1 MGLTNL
7 GLKCVGPSILK
18 REIDEPCPNSAIIDL
33 DTARLLTKKR
43 HASNSHRLHLDCRCI
58 TCHAEYRVRE
68 CVAKSSLHLQVP
80 GYLCTR
86 PGCSRPC
93 VDGTAGCDLHLWGLS
108 FDPPSKSTSDL
119 SRRRSK
125 RQLAQDGLLL
135 QLTTYYAKDCRISE
149 MASDLPLILSSSSS
163 VLALSRHDDQTWT
176 RNWTRELT
184 TE

>member
-1 MGLTNL
+1 MNL

-18 REIDEPCPNSAIIDL
+18 CEIDEPCPNSAIIDL

-93 VDGTAGCDLHLWGLS
+93 IDGTAGCDLHLLGLS
-108 FDPPSKSTSDL
+108 FDSTPQNRPPTSPGGVQSDNL
-119 SRRRSK
+119 HKMGCYSNLRRSTPK
-125 RQLAQDGLLL
+125 TVGYQR
-135 QLTTYYAKDCRISE
+135 
-149 MASDLPLILSSSSS
+149 
-163 VLALSRHDDQTWT
+163 
-176 RNWTRELT
+176 
-184 TE
+184 